1 MKNAKFIAGVILIF
15 ILGASCGAL
24 GVHVAYKI
32 QIAKY
37 MSGDKSAYQ
46 TIIVKH
52 LNRKLSLDAGQREKI
67 AGIIEE
73 AQLEMQ
79 IIRKESWP
87 KVETVLGKSRLRIKE
102 VLRPDQVEK
111 YNNLIKK
118 HKARS
123 GKILSTE

>member
-1 MKNAKFIAGVILIF
+1 MKDAKFIAGVILIF

-24 GVHVAYKI
+24 GVHITYKI
-32 QIAKY
+32 QVAKY

-52 LNRKLSLDAGQREKI
+52 LNRKLSLDAVQREKI
-67 AGIIEE
+67 TDIIEE
-73 AQLEMQ
+73 AQLETQ
-79 IIRKESWP
+79 KIREEVWP
-87 KVETVLGKSRLRIKE
+87 KVEIVLGTSRLRIKE

-123 GKILSTE
+123 GKTSSTQ